1 MAKIADMNHCK
12 KAQQEKPPTEIIVHI
27 GAHDLSSDK
36 IPKDITKEKTNSIK
50 CKEN

>member
-27 GAHDLSSDK
+27 SSYK
-36 IPKDITKEKTNSIK
+36 IPNDITKEKTNSIK